1 MSWSSFKTFLTE
13 DGSNKNGSLVVTII
27 VLSYFFA
34 LFPLLIFGI
43 NEIRQAKTCV
53 KRRCRVI
60 SMGVDG
66 PLQNRFWRPV
76 WKITT
81 LDEENV
87 GITGM
92 DQTVVSQVLYSSK
105 SWAQRV
111 AKKKKIN
118 QMYSC
123 YRHRDYPADGSW
135 GYQWHKP
142 TKLNAYIMLVTV
154 LVLCVLGST
163 LFLLRQ
169 YYLPREQNLLP
180 HNYTLL

>member
-1 MSWSSFKTFLTE
+1 MSWLSFKTFLTE

-34 LFPLLIFGI
+34 LFPLIFGI
-43 NEIRQAKTCV
+43 DEIRQAKTCV

-66 PLQNRFWRPV
+66 PLQNRFWRPI

-87 GITGM
+87 EITEI
-92 DQTVVSQVLYSSK
+92 DQTVVSQVLYSSE

-111 AKKKKIN
+111 AKKKK
-118 QMYSC
+118 
-123 YRHRDYPADGSW
+123 
-135 GYQWHKP
+135 
-142 TKLNAYIMLVTV
+142 
-154 LVLCVLGST
+154 
-163 LFLLRQ
+163 
-169 YYLPREQNLLP
+169 
-180 HNYTLL
+180 